1 MGSNQ
6 SSHANAKTMEEIP
19 SSKQLKSS
27 ESARGRKSLNSDIE
41 VTPKTR
47 SVDDDALFVYTSD
60 SDESEGIE
68 DDDEEIEA
76 GLAERRMILEEAK
89 MLKAYATFHL
99 HPEKPVAIT
108 DANACG
114 RNYFTR
120 ASAPEQETVEVAEE
134 RAMILEEAS
143 MLKKY
148 AEFHLHPEKPVVTTD
163 VNACGRN
170 YFTRAS
176 ADEFY
181 GTEDAAE
188 REQILQECAE
198 LKKYAGY
205 HLHPEKPVVTEDS
218 MLSARCYYGRATA
231 PEQET
236 VEEAEERAMILE
248 EVFMLKKYAEF
259 HLHPERP
266 VETTDANACGRNYF
280 DRFSAANVVEPE
292 AKSEENREPQE
303 PVKLKSNTK
312 LFQPAAK
319 HASGDDGNKEEE
331 GMTRSPSSIML
342 YGFEDNEA
350 F

>member
-1 MGSNQ
+1 
-6 SSHANAKTMEEIP
+6 MEEIP

-27 ESARGRKSLNSDIE
+27 GSARGRKSLNSDIE

-99 HPEKPVAIT
+99 HPEKPVAVT
-108 DANACG
+108 DA
-114 RNYFTR
+114 
-120 ASAPEQETVEVAEE
+120 
-134 RAMILEEAS
+134 
-143 MLKKY
+143 
-148 AEFHLHPEKPVVTTD
+148 
-163 VNACGRN
+163 NACGRN

-205 HLHPEKPVVTEDS
+205 HLHPEKPVVTEGS
-218 MLSARCYYGRATA
+218 MLSARCYYGRASA

-248 EVFMLKKYAEF
+248 EASLLKKYAEF